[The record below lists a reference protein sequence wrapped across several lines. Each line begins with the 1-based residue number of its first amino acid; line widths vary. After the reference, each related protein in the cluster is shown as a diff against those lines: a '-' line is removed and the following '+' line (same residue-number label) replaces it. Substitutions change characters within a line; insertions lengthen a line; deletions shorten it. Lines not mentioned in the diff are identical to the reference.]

1 MSGGLQLPSQCD
13 VRNVA
18 QLHELLSEAL
28 AGGNPVAVDAT
39 AVEQCD
45 TAAAQLFASAAREP
59 KVTWRLSP
67 ARRSHLVE
75 LGLVPGPFSEEN
87 P

>member
-18 QLHELLSEAL
+18 QLHAMLSAAL
-28 AGGNPVAVDAT
+28 AGGKAVQVDAT

-45 TAAAQLFASAAREP
+45 TAAAQLLASAAREP
-59 KVTWRLSP
+59 NVTWRLSS
-67 ARRSHLVE
+67 ALRAQLAE
-75 LGLVPGPFSEEN
+75 LALVPGPFSEES